1 VCGWGRQEDADDEG
15 QRSGAGGPEGI
26 HRLEFAHMPNIGL
39 YAPPTKG
46 LDKSW
51 LSVLAY
57 SFMEREWKP
66 GPAGARVRNDASLQA
81 IFAEFPAEKAAGGPY
96 I

>member
-1 VCGWGRQEDADDEG
+1 
-15 QRSGAGGPEGI
+15 
-26 HRLEFAHMPNIGL
+26 MPNIGL

-66 GPAGARVRNDASLQA
+66 GPARARRGREFATMLHCKLYSPNFLPKRRLGALIYSMKQSW
-81 IFAEFPAEKAAGGPY
+81 EGS
-96 I
+96 

>member
-1 VCGWGRQEDADDEG
+1 
-15 QRSGAGGPEGI
+15 
-26 HRLEFAHMPNIGL
+26 MPNIGM
-39 YAPPTKG
+39 YAPPAKG

-66 GPAGARVRNDASLQA
+66 GLAGARRGRGSATMLHGKLYSPNFLPKRRLGALIYSKKQSWDGS
-81 IFAEFPAEKAAGGPY
+81 
-96 I
+96 

>member
-1 VCGWGRQEDADDEG
+1 
-15 QRSGAGGPEGI
+15 
-26 HRLEFAHMPNIGL
+26 MPNIGL

-51 LSVLAY
+51 LSMLAY

-66 GPAGARVRNDASLQA
+66 GLARARRGRGSATMSHSKLYPPDFLPKRRLGALIYSMKQSW
-81 IFAEFPAEKAAGGPY
+81 EGS
-96 I
+96 